1 MKNFIPKSLVKPR
14 VLKLY
19 NFGSTSLKS
28 IKTPP
33 NYQAI
38 SAKDIPSVSIVE
50 KYGHLRV
57 IAGDYQGAKGPAHT
71 FSPISL
77 WDTTFSSEAIFD
89 ASLPKRPSLIIAC
102 LRGTIAPQ

>member
-89 ASLPKRPSLIIAC
+89 VSLPK
-102 LRGTIAPQ
+102 GHH